1 MIRSIV
7 ISDKGSTN
15 FVLIDP
21 RSISVL
27 NLWITGWNIHIFL
40 KLVKRNFQEEL
51 FILDP
56 FDAPKPLPKITFL
69 APQALPLFPSNHY
82 SEVIFALQNITLYS
96 TLAKGFETLA
106 TPAAEIPT
114 ILLT

>member
-106 TPAAEIPT
+106 HKQA
-114 ILLT
+114 